1 MAGKAMDVYLNDHL
15 AGAMLGSALAK
26 QIQALNEGSALGTR
40 MESLAPLIEEDR
52 QTLIRL
58 MERMDTSKNPVKQ
71 AATWMAEKVSRA
83 KLSGPTSGGP
93 EQGTFMALET
103 LSLGVLGKVSLWKAL
118 KEVAEHHAPLMSMN
132 LDELIERA
140 QAQHDALE
148 RERIAA
154 SRGALGNADAS

>member
-26 QIQALNEGSALGTR
+26 QIQAQNEGSALGTR
-40 MESLAPLIEEDR
+40 MESLAALIEEDR
-52 QTLIRL
+52 QTLIGL
-58 MERMDTSKNPVKQ
+58 MERMDTSNNPVKQ
-71 AATWMAEKVSRA
+71 ATTWMAEKVSRA
-83 KLSGPTSGGP
+83 KLSGPMSGGP
-93 EQGTFMALET
+93 DQGTFMALET

-118 KEVAEHHAPLMSMN
+118 KEVADHHAPLTSLD

-140 QAQHDALE
+140 HAQHDALE

-154 SRGALGNADAS
+154 SRRALGNANAS

>member
-1 MAGKAMDVYLNDHL
+1 MTGKAMDVYLNDHL
-15 AGAMLGSALAK
+15 AGAMFGSALAK
-26 QIQALNEGSALGTR
+26 QIQALNQGSELGTH
-40 MESLAPLIEEDR
+40 MESLAALIEEDR
-52 QTLIRL
+52 QTLIGL

-71 AATWMAEKVSRA
+71 ATTWMAEKVSRA

-118 KEVAEHHAPLMSMN
+118 KEVAERHAPLRSMN

-148 RERIAA
+148 HERIAA
-154 SRGALGNADAS
+154 SRRALGDASAN